1 MDKRVLYLGDDTL
14 KSAAGYLGGVMNA
27 AGVAFDHVESR
38 ERIDE
43 SRLAAPYSA
52 VIISDYLA
60 ANFTEGAFR
69 RLVEDVSGGCGLLM
83 IGGWETFHGLNGL
96 YDRSPVASILPVEME
111 HQDDR
116 VNWPYPC
123 LMSKTQEHEI
133 LAGLPFEVPPSIGG
147 VNRVQGK
154 DGRPYPPL
162 GTVLP
167 PAKDRGRAGPSS
179 RWRRIPLLC
188 IGSHGE
194 GRTACYMS
202 DFAPHW
208 CGGSVDWGTPRR
220 HLPCGD
226 RAVEVGSLYARFVG
240 QLVRWVPAPAKLKN
254 NSDFH
259 GIRVY

>member
-1 MDKRVLYLGDDTL
+1 MDTRVLYLGDDTL
-14 KSAAGYLGGVMNA
+14 KTAAGYLGGVMNA
-27 AGVAFDHVESR
+27 AGLAFDHMESR

-69 RLVEDVSGGCGLLM
+69 RLVENVRGGCGLLM

-123 LMSKTQEHEI
+123 LMAKTQEHEI
-133 LAGLPFEVPPSIGG
+133 LAGLPFDVPPSIGG
-147 VNRVQGK
+147 VNRVK
-154 DGRPYPPL
+154 
-162 GTVLP
+162 
-167 PAKDRGRAGPSS
+167 AKTDARTLLSARFFTPQKTGEEWTIEPVETL
-179 RWRRIPLLC
+179 PLLC

-208 CGGSVDWGTPRR
+208 CGGSVDWGTPRLTC
-220 HLPCGD
+220 HVGD

-240 QLVRWVPAPAKLKN
+240 QLVRWVA
-254 NSDFH
+254 
-259 GIRVY
+259 R